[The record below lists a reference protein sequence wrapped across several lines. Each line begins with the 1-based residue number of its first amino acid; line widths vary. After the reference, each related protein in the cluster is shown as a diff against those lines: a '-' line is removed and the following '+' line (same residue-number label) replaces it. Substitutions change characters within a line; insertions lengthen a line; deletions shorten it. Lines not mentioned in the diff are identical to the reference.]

1 MGLINDPPE
10 HKAIRESVAGI
21 AKRYGPGY
29 FLERARTGGG
39 IDELWNDL
47 GAAGLLGLHLPEDYG
62 GGGGSK
68 SEAEGVVEELAA
80 QGMPL
85 LIWVISPA
93 ICGSILACHA
103 SDEMKQRWLP
113 GIADGTKKMA

>member
-1 MGLINDPPE
+1 MGLISDSLE
-10 HKAIRESVAGI
+10 HEAIRSSVAGI
-21 AKRYGPGY
+21 ANRYGPAY
-29 FLERARTGGG
+29 FLERARSGGG
-39 IDELWNDL
+39 IEELWNDL

-62 GGGGSK
+62 GGGGGM
-68 SEAEGVVEELAA
+68 ADAVVVVDELAA

-103 SDEMKQRWLP
+103 SEDMKRRWLP
-113 GIADGTKKMA
+113 SIADGTQKM